1 MTVLNRKMFRKKG
14 NSKGTG
20 IMASGPEIIKAQS
33 GVFNVIKK
41 KPQYGVA
48 DPRGFDD
55 TRPTMIPSARAQF
68 PTGMTQLNTSFIPTG
83 GSGFGKDIL
92 NFLGVGKYLD
102 MYQNV
107 QDDFED
113 EKQRINSL
121 LLAEANKKDPTLKRI
136 AATQGI
142 DLMETQ
148 PEKPGFISDTTSSI
162 SSALSDAKE
171 KSKQDFQY
179 MKGEVDARKG
189 DLSTATGS
197 EFDIKPT
204 MTSPEFATQTDDLFY
219 RPPETFL
226 NSIYSKLKK
235 NLNILKPFKE
245 KFKKFKK
252 EENKVQPGEGEIIR
266 NKEDGK
272 DYVHTIDEKGK
283 KVVVPL
289 EKEINKQLKETGQ
302 VVYDEDYDKKLN
314 AEDMEEV
321 TSVIKNNNNKN
332 SKAANNLNKAGLNSA
347 ANEHLTA
354 NKILGLNQ
362 KNVNS
367 ANIGK
372 ALGFG
377 VVEDLTLDDR
387 KNLYASILES
397 TIGDKGDIKTDKD
410 FNLIMTGLLIAA
422 GDSPDALTNIS
433 RGLAQGFKMFG
444 DAMSENRKEKRELQL
459 AATKLAIQAEESAK
473 ERVFKKEE
481 NRLNRVTTVINKMID
496 NAGKDHNKF
505 GQALTTTVAANI
517 DDYMT
522 QSEYANFVKSSDANK
537 INLLN
542 KKIMGIYNAS
552 SFKNQPLNF
561 DTSAII
567 QSVLSGNIPKNIQK
581 ETNTNTKDN
590 KVDTTSGFK
599 SGSMKIIN

>member
-1 MTVLNRKMFRKKG
+1 MTVLKRKMFRKKG
-14 NSKGTG
+14 GSKGTG
-20 IMASGPEIIKAQS
+20 IMASGPEIIKAS
-33 GVFNVIKK
+33 NGVFNVIKK

-55 TRPTMIPSARAQF
+55 TRPTRIPSAMTQF

-83 GSGFGKDIL
+83 DTGFGKDIL
-92 NFLGVGKYLD
+92 DFLGIGKYYD
-102 MYQNV
+102 MYQS
-107 QDDFED
+107 DRDLLED
-113 EKQRINSL
+113 ERQRVKNVIARSK
-121 LLAEANKKDPTLKRI
+121 NKKDPTLRRVV
-136 AATQGI
+136 ATQGT

-148 PEKPGFISDTTSSI
+148 PEKPGFISDTKASI
-162 SSALSDAKE
+162 SSALSPDTAKSKE
-171 KSKQDFQY
+171 KFQY
-179 MKGEVDARKG
+179 MKGEVDARQG
-189 DLSTATGS
+189 DYTTATGS
-197 EFDIKPT
+197 EADIKPT
-204 MTSPEFATQTDDLFY
+204 TTSDDFATQTDDLFY

-226 NSIYSKLKK
+226 SGIYSKLKK
-235 NLNILKPFKE
+235 TLEPFKK
-245 KFKKFKK
+245 KFQKFKK
-252 EENKVQPGEGEIIR
+252 EEDKVQPGEGQIIR
-266 NKEDGK
+266 KKEDGK
-272 DYVHTIDEKGK
+272 DYVHTIDKKGE

-302 VVYDEDYDKKLN
+302 FVYDDDHEKKLN

-321 TSVIKNNNNKN
+321 NSVINNINKKN
-332 SKAANNLNKAGLNSA
+332 SKASNNLKKDRHTSA

-362 KNVNS
+362 KNVTS

-387 KNLYASILES
+387 KNLYANILES

-496 NAGKDHNKF
+496 NAGKNHNKF

-522 QSEYANFVKSSDANK
+522 QAEYANFVKASDANK
-537 INLLN
+537 INILN

-561 DTSAII
+561 DTSSII